1 MVGVEGSWG
10 SVPTL
15 AQVDICLYENIK
27 WMYYRKVRV
36 TVVLCGYSNVVLLKQ
51 NEHKLCLVCIAWSWI
66 YFNTITETRIPVQ
79 LEQIQ
84 FPKQCVLFRIS
95 DNGQSQNIL

>member
-10 SVPTL
+10 SVPKLT
-15 AQVDICLYENIK
+15 QVDICSYENIK

-36 TVVLCGYSNVVLLKQ
+36 TAVLCRYSNVVLFKQ
-51 NEHKLCLVCIAWSWI
+51 NEHKLCLVFMAWSWI
-66 YFNTITETRIPVQ
+66 YFKPVTETRIPVQ

-84 FPKQCVLFRIS
+84 FLKQCVLFKIS